1 MKPLRRSRSEV
12 ASGTALN
19 GTFYFLRSRSPSVC
33 SAKRRLRGGSSG
45 EALRGGRAAGR
56 LEPRIRSPPL
66 LPRGAPFLWVWDSPS
81 SRYCLV
87 QDSGSSRRELHRKT
101 RTFASA
107 RLNLIYDERVLSLC
121 GADGFPPPTHPIAR
135 RLTRFFSE
143 EAFGVAVLPPTPN
156 HSHTYCSQAI
166 CAAAPSPAAER
177 GLRAGSPAVRTP
189 AGSPRCSRP
198 GDSPA
203 ATSFCARLQT
213 VSQGGVRASGQG
225 LYRPGIQM
233 LSRTVLGLVL
243 QSKALLKHL
252 GGLGDTKSSP
262 FPKKIIK

>member
-1 MKPLRRSRSEV
+1 MALFTSSARAAPVCARRNA
-12 ASGTALN
+12 AS
-19 GTFYFLRSRSPSVC
+19 V
-33 SAKRRLRGGSSG
+33 GGSSG

-56 LEPRIRSPPL
+56 LEPKLRSPPL
-66 LPRGAPFLWVWDSPS
+66 LPRGAPFAWVWDSPS

-107 RLNLIYDERVLSLC
+107 RLNLIYDERPLSLC
-121 GADGFPPPTHPIAR
+121 GADGFPPPTHPIAG

-143 EAFGVAVLPPTPN
+143 EALGVAVLPPTPN

-203 ATSFCARLQT
+203 ATSFCTGLQT
-213 VSQGGVRASGQG
+213 VSREECAHQDRDSIDQESKCFRERCLGWFCRA
-225 LYRPGIQM
+225 RPFSNTSVGSGIQ
-233 LSRTVLGLVL
+233 S
-243 QSKALLKHL
+243 LL
-252 GGLGDTKSSP
+252 P
-262 FPKKIIK
+262 FLRR